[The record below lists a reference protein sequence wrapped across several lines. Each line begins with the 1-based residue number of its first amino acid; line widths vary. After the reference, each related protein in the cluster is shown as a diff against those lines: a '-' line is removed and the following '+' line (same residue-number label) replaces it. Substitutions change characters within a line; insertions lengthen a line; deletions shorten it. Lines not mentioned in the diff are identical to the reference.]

1 MKRALIV
8 YYSWS
13 NGNTERIA
21 KLLQAATGADL
32 LRIDT
37 AVPYSGSYDEVVKQG
52 REEVKRLYEPKLA
65 PISVNVAAYDVVA
78 VGTPTWWYTMAPA
91 VLSFLHGRSWS
102 GKTVIPF
109 MTNGGWPGRVIKDMK
124 EACSGAKFAC
134 EMQVKFDSEGGDRL
148 ETPESDITLWTQRVK
163 ALLEE
168 G

>member
-1 MKRALIV
+1 MKKALIV

-52 REEVKRLYEPKLA
+52 REEVKRLYEPRLA
-65 PISVNVAAYDVVA
+65 PISVNVADYDVIA

-91 VLSFLHGRSWS
+91 VLAFLHGRSWR

-109 MTNGGWPGRVIKDMK
+109 MTNGGWPGHVIKDMK

-134 EMQVKFDSEGGDRL
+134 EMQVRFDSDGGARL

-163 ALLEE
+163 AFLEE